1 MKMDTSAIQSRQD
14 AVLAQV
20 SAQRAKNLESN
31 ESAVE
36 TRPDNAQ
43 ASSLQ
48 APGNEVKVPDATV
61 ELSNASKTLSASSP
75 VKSSDRGNTIEN
87 RDQAQQALSQLL
99 ADFKSNPAQAQAAQS
114 NVFSGAVKSLLG

>member
-1 MKMDTSAIQSRQD
+1 MDTSAIQSRQD
-14 AVLAQV
+14 ALLAQV
-20 SAQRAKNLESN
+20 SAQRAKTQESN

-43 ASSLQ
+43 AGSLQ
-48 APGNEVKVPDATV
+48 VPSDAV
-61 ELSNASKTLSASSP
+61 NASGETVDLSATAVKLSTSSP
-75 VKSSDRGNTIEN
+75 VQSTDRSPPIEN

-99 ADFKSNPAQAQAAQS
+99 EDFKSNPAQARGAQS

>member
-1 MKMDTSAIQSRQD
+1 MDTSAIQSRQD
-14 AVLAQV
+14 ALLAQV
-20 SAQRAKNLESN
+20 SAQRAKTQESN

-43 ASSLQ
+43 AGSLQ
-48 APGNEVKVPDATV
+48 VPSDAV
-61 ELSNASKTLSASSP
+61 NASGETVDLSATAVKLSTSSP
-75 VKSSDRGNTIEN
+75 VQSTDRSPPIEN

-99 ADFKSNPAQAQAAQS
+99 EDFKSNPAQAQAAQS

>member
-1 MKMDTSAIQSRQD
+1 MDTSAIQSRQD

-20 SAQRAKNLESN
+20 SAQRAKNLEGN

-48 APGNEVKVPDATV
+48 VPSDAVKASGETV
-61 ELSNASKTLSASSP
+61 QLSDTSLQLSASSP
-75 VKSSDRGNTIEN
+75 VKSSDRGNPIEN

-114 NVFSGAVKSLLG
+114 NVFPGAVKSLLG